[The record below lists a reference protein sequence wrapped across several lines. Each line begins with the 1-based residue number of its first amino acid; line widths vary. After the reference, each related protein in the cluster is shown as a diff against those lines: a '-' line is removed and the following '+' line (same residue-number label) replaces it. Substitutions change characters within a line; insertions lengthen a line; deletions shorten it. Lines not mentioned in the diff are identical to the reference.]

1 MRLTHV
7 RSWMARGSVETVWR
21 SRWATEARAG
31 VEVAAVVEEAAA
43 GAHTGEGGAH
53 QGGEGAAA
61 GVEEGEEAG
70 KLVL

>member
-1 MRLTHV
+1 
-7 RSWMARGSVETVWR
+7 
-21 SRWATEARAG
+21 
-31 VEVAAVVEEAAA
+31 VVEEAAA

-70 KLVL
+70 AQEEAAEVHHTGA